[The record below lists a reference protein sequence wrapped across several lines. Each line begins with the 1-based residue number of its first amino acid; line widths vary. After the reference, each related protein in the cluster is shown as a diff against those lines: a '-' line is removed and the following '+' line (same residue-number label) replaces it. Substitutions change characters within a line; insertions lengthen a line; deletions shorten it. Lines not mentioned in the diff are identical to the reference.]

1 MRTARSTQTYGTR
14 PCALEQQSSS
24 DARESNGKVPMDTRF
39 KTPEGVPRLFEDSI
53 MGTSGYQARL
63 DHLNAQRALPSAATP
78 VAFTTNVPVKESEA
92 YNGFY
97 YSKWIA
103 REHANFVVEASV
115 FLSRVPGVAGGIPSD
130 FPLDVWVNEYAQWGQ
145 ADHYRT
151 ATPKKIARQEW
162 LSASPDHK
170 FWWYWW

>member
-1 MRTARSTQTYGTR
+1 MDTAWNDSV
-14 PCALEQQSSS
+14 
-24 DARESNGKVPMDTRF
+24 RESKMQNLLWNLGNAMGNMSAAGLADKAYIYAYDE
-39 KTPEGVPRLFEDSI
+39 TPESNTSVHTIREMLGAVKQKYPALRTMATLNWPSIVP
-53 MGTSGYQARL
+53 
-63 DHLNAQRALPSAATP
+63 
-78 VAFTTNVPVKESEA
+78 
-92 YNGFY
+92 GF
-97 YSKWIA
+97 
-103 REHANFVVEASV
+103 
-115 FLSRVPGVAGGIPSD
+115 PGVAGGIPSD